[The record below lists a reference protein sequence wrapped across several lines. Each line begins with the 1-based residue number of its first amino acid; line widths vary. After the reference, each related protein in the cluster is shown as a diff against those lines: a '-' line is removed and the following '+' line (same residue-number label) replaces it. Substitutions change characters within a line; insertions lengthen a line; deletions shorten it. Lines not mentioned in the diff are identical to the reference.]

1 MFESFVPVIEND
13 FDLLLTSNSKPQNSD
28 RQPFSIGDTLWH
40 GVAGRGLSSG
50 IQSYCQGGTYDSFTM
65 KS

>member
-1 MFESFVPVIEND
+1 MPQR
-13 FDLLLTSNSKPQNSD
+13 LLEASL
-28 RQPFSIGDTLWH
+28 GDTVWH

-65 KS
+65 KAE